1 MDGICTNCGLA
12 YSPDD
17 RECRQCGQ
25 ELGGEERRGFLSR
38 LFRPRRPAARP
49 DPAAAGP
56 EVAATGT
63 QRIEIVGPDGTRRV
77 HGSLDDVPAAERERL
92 EQAQELSED
101 LLEGLGFAG
110 AATHHTTTTTSG
122 STVSVSVDGDA
133 QVYTS
138 LDQVPA
144 EFREKIRDALE
155 MVEDLLPDDDPDR

>member
-25 ELGGEERRGFLSR
+25 ELGGEERRGFLGR
-38 LFRPRRPAARP
+38 LFRSRRPAARP

-56 EVAATGT
+56 EVAAT
-63 QRIEIVGPDGTRRV
+63 
-77 HGSLDDVPAAERERL
+77 
-92 EQAQELSED
+92 
-101 LLEGLGFAG
+101 
-110 AATHHTTTTTSG
+110 ATHHTTTTTSG